1 MSDDE
6 PVTYVVAARP
16 SYRDLYDELATLRQ
30 EMAEVKAELARS
42 MRRVGEH
49 DEPCP
54 FDNPAPTWQGGKCV
68 KPRGH
73 ETHWNG
79 QGDVWRVCIEEL
91 VAERDALDKALI
103 REHEFEKRHV
113 AELAALRPVVEAA
126 KAWRKGY
133 GRIAFNEHETETHR
147 QWRRQ
152 DQADLAAAVDALD
165 VLDGGGQ

>member
-1 MSDDE
+1 MSE
-6 PVTYVVAARP
+6 PNDLEHLVVHRGKVRTVYQVP
-16 SYRDLYDELATLRQ
+16 DKSYRDLYEELATLRQ
-30 EMAEVKAELARS
+30 EMAEAKAELARS

-91 VAERDALDKALI
+91 VAERDAQRDAMLRVVQLVTHGADGLVVGEAI
-103 REHEFEKRHV
+103 
-113 AELAALRPVVEAA
+113 AEM
-126 KAWRKGY
+126 
-133 GRIAFNEHETETHR
+133 
-147 QWRRQ
+147 RR
-152 DQADLAAAVDALD
+152 
-165 VLDGGGQ
+165 VLDGGGK